1 MVITDIGKKRVSYL
15 ISTCLREDIAGEV
28 MSFFKKVNDN
38 EDRSVS
44 ESSKSN
50 TTSFSD
56 VNTEISDLD
65 SLLDKVLA
73 EKKADSRRLSSG
85 DEIKSVKASDLLKGH
100 SSSEP
105 EEEERQI
112 ILNQDDDYPDQETW
126 NTDDKTSSDPA
137 ADYETSTEPDTDYET
152 SSEAALDYEPS
163 TETGTDYN
171 YEPNA
176 DNSFDDSDLMG
187 TDDSDHNET
196 ESILEQDSGYKDNSA
211 ADLLGEKK
219 ADRGHA
225 ASILSSETPYEDSVE
240 DSVNEAFDGEEE
252 EAEDQENFTAPFSS
266 YKEPDQDTEEKF
278 DYQGSSSDKTED
290 ALLQQI
296 DAFRDKAVRLSGLI
310 DANQKK
316 VVSLE
321 TEVRK
326 KENQISDKE
335 KRIAALQDELV
346 KKQQEADS
354 LVTTVESQVDR
365 MLSSVK
371 KEVAGLGGGLS
382 SQISRE
388 NKEESAKIA
397 GVMDKV
403 NSSVTEIKDYLA
415 KASEDKSLQ
424 EMKEELSEKIHSEN
438 VKVYRN
444 ISDTMKEMDHS
455 EQLDISIDEKYHS
468 LKGRFGV
475 LLIVAI
481 LNLGISAVLILM
493 KIGILPENILNI
505 FGI

>member
-1 MVITDIGKKRVSYL
+1 
-15 ISTCLREDIAGEV
+15 
-28 MSFFKKVNDN
+28 
-38 EDRSVS
+38 
-44 ESSKSN
+44 
-50 TTSFSD
+50 
-56 VNTEISDLD
+56 
-65 SLLDKVLA
+65 
-73 EKKADSRRLSSG
+73 
-85 DEIKSVKASDLLKGH
+85 
-100 SSSEP
+100 
-105 EEEERQI
+105 
-112 ILNQDDDYPDQETW
+112 
-126 NTDDKTSSDPA
+126 
-137 ADYETSTEPDTDYET
+137 
-152 SSEAALDYEPS
+152 
-163 TETGTDYN
+163 
-171 YEPNA
+171 
-176 DNSFDDSDLMG
+176 MG

-252 EAEDQENFTAPFSS
+252 EAEDQEDFTAPFSS

-346 KKQQEADS
+346 KKQQEAES